1 MIINKII
8 ILNYYLNSK
17 KFGSSKLVNEI
28 VNNIKKSMQ
37 NRSIK
42 ENISRQ
48 NHEISRQNQEISRQ
62 NNDPAYFDYGDEP
75 YDPSKPLDLPGNQ
88 NLPGNANMP
97 SNTSLP
103 SNQSLPGNQMTQP
116 PPNFIPN
123 NFPVGIPP
131 AFAPPPSNGYYPFT
145 MFHPP
150 PNFVATQ
157 PPPPQGGVFPLQQGN
172 FPPPQLP
179 PQQQQ
184 GIPHQNIN
192 QPLPLVS
199 FWYF

>member
-1 MIINKII
+1 
-8 ILNYYLNSK
+8 
-17 KFGSSKLVNEI
+17 
-28 VNNIKKSMQ
+28 MQ

-48 NHEISRQNQEISRQ
+48 NSEISRQ
-62 NNDPAYFDYGDEP
+62 NNDPSFFDYGDEP

-88 NLPGNANMP
+88 NLPGNTNLP
-97 SNTSLP
+97 SNQSLPGNTNLP

-131 AFAPPPSNGYYPFT
+131 GFVPPSNGYYPFT
-145 MFHPP
+145 MYPP

-157 PPPPQGGVFPLQQGN
+157 PPQGGVFPHQQGN

-179 PQQQQ
+179 PQQQ
-184 GIPHQNIN
+184 GIPQPNIN
-192 QPLPLVS
+192 QPPPLVS
-199 FWYF
+199 F